1 MNVRY
6 YFFNCLDNLFMVKR
20 DLKKLHPRLM
30 IAEDILHLVLTV
42 ESKNEASFDDEI
54 CSLIQNNGGQLL
66 DKKPQY

>member
-1 MNVRY
+1 
-6 YFFNCLDNLFMVKR
+6 MVKR